1 MQQRRQHTTDAAGD
15 ETPLGPSAVRTRSEQ
30 LCLRNYD
37 EHRSYRVRVS
47 VSRPDALSRD
57 GTTAANGATGA
68 DECQYEATF
77 ELAPGEV
84 ATEMEVVPPGRYDV
98 TVAGTADPASDRRDT
113 APTPV
118 EAAAACNVG
127 AEPPQTVV
135 VEVGNGVVSVTEG
148 LVG

>member
-1 MQQRRQHTTDAAGD
+1 MQQRRQHTTEPVAD
-15 ETPLGPSAVRTRSEQ
+15 EAPLGPSAVRTRSEQ

-37 EHRSYRVRVS
+37 EHRSYRVRIS
-47 VSRPDALSRD
+47 VSRSDAPSRD
-57 GTTAANGATGA
+57 GATAANGATGA

-84 ATEMEVVPPGRYDV
+84 TTEMEVVPPGRYDV
-98 TVAGTADPASDRRDT
+98 TVAGTADPAGDRRDT
-113 APTPV
+113 GPTPV

>member
-1 MQQRRQHTTDAAGD
+1 MQQRRHHTTGAAAD
-15 ETPLGPSAVRTRSEQ
+15 ERPLGPSAVRTRSEQ

-37 EHRSYRVRVS
+37 EHRSYRIRIS
-47 VSRPDALSRD
+47 VSRPDAPSRD
-57 GTTAANGATGA
+57 GATAPNGVTDA
-68 DECQYEATF
+68 DDCQYEAMY

-84 ATEMEVVPPGRYDV
+84 TTEMEVVPPGRYDV
-98 TVAGTADPASDRRDT
+98 TVAGTADPASDRRD
-113 APTPV
+113 AGPTPV